1 MPDKSPVKYLYGDY
15 PGLIDDFLQRCHLH
29 FSEDLVHLWDEPGPP
44 AVRGETVNL
53 GGTGAGLSGEEEQ
66 RGHSLEEHAGM
77 IEEIIQG
84 RQPFGP
90 LLALFHPKKQ
100 PVAQLP

>member
-1 MPDKSPVKYLYGDY
+1 M
-15 PGLIDDFLQRCHLH
+15 
-29 FSEDLVHLWDEPGPP
+29 
-44 AVRGETVNL
+44 
-53 GGTGAGLSGEEEQ
+53 GLSGEEEQ
-66 RGHSLEEHAGM
+66 RGRSLEEHAGM

-90 LLALFHPKKQ
+90 LLALFHSKKQ